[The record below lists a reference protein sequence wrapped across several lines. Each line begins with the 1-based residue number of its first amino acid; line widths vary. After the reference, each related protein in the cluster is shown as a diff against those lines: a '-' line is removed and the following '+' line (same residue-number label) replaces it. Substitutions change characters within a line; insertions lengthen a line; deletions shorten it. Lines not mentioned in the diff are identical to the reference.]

1 MTKSNVRKRP
11 DYSDQELLKRY
22 MELMD
27 YVMLKSLTPTNIES
41 QWNQIEAIRKEL
53 GLITS
58 VAWDLRELTKR
69 VHELEE
75 CRCKKCKK
83 RTRCGDNFPLF

>member
-53 GLITS
+53 GLIT
-58 VAWDLRELTKR
+58 
-69 VHELEE
+69 
-75 CRCKKCKK
+75 
-83 RTRCGDNFPLF
+83 